1 MHSTMLRLFKLRVS
15 MSRCNN
21 RVDMKSL
28 RSISIISKAFQ
39 SANSLELIE
48 LEALESIDIG
58 DDCFNG
64 TSSFSLRGMIEWL
77 K

>member
-1 MHSTMLRLFKLRVS
+1 
-15 MSRCNN
+15 
-21 RVDMKSL
+21 MKSL
-28 RSISIISKAFQ
+28 KSFSFSSKAFQ

-64 TSSFSLRGMIEWL
+64 TSSLSLRGMIEWL

>member
-1 MHSTMLRLFKLRVS
+1 
-15 MSRCNN
+15 
-21 RVDMKSL
+21 MKSL
-28 RSISIISKAFQ
+28 RSFSIISKAFQ
-39 SANSLELIE
+39 SANSLEMIE

-64 TSSFSLRGMIEWL
+64 TSSFSLRGMTEWF

>member
-1 MHSTMLRLFKLRVS
+1 
-15 MSRCNN
+15 
-21 RVDMKSL
+21 MKSL

-39 SANSLELIE
+39 TANTFELIE

-64 TSSFSLRGMIEWL
+64 TSSLSLRGMIEWL

>member
-1 MHSTMLRLFKLRVS
+1 
-15 MSRCNN
+15 
-21 RVDMKSL
+21 MKSL

-48 LEALESIDIG
+48 LEALETVDIG

-64 TSSFSLRGMIEWL
+64 TSSFSLRSMIEWL